1 MGKMKNKAI
10 EQEQA
15 QVINIQDQVVGL
27 MGEAY
32 HLKQVLNDKVK
43 DSEYDPNVH
52 LARRYK
58 EVKVELAEVI
68 ADGKVEVIPG
78 EKSSAIVLGG
88 FKFVSRLQDG
98 RKSLDQQKLIQQ
110 LIAEGLSVEVVMG
123 CIERSTKVGEPFWV
137 NEIDVEK

>member
-10 EQEQA
+10 EKEQEQIMDV
-15 QVINIQDQVVGL
+15 QEQVVGL

-32 HLKQVLNDKVK
+32 HLKQVLNEKVK

-68 ADGKVEVIPG
+68 ADGRVPVLAQD
-78 EKSSAIVLGG
+78 KSNAIVLGG

-123 CIERSTKVGEPFWV
+123 CIDRATKVGEPFWV

>member
-68 ADGKVEVIPG
+68 ADGKVEVILG